1 MRFYIPKFNLEKL
14 EKLVKR
20 LSKKTDINF
29 EVFDNTERQTSVTID
44 GVKYPYT
51 EIEVELDL
59 DYKVG
64 DYELVAQLEHTPNG
78 NIIRQIN
85 PDKQVPERYR
95 NTNCYC
101 DHCHTNRERKNTF
114 LLVDDNGDYKQ
125 VGKSC
130 LNDFTGYNSESV
142 AEAAAS
148 LYRIYNYAKMQNYD
162 EDPEFMSFLRA
173 THDRYSD
180 TRELANKFY
189 QLLRDKGYNKE
200 DPFDGLSDYNY
211 DEQYNDKVDELLN
224 VVNTDWYKDNND
236 YCHNAKIVAQMP
248 YVESRH
254 WKILLSY
261 LNSAMNY
268 LQKQQQLQQ
277 RANADNNEY
286 LGNVGDK
293 VEFTIQSV
301 KALFSNYVSVGYRN
315 SVETITY
322 KFITENG
329 NTVLW
334 STGKEINDDYV
345 GCKVRGTIKS
355 LKEYKGE
362 KQTIIT
368 RAKIDEDQL
377 QANRDEKER
386 QRREEEEREEQE
398 WQRQEEEQ
406 ARRREWMKDYM
417 NRNNLNPFDTKDI
430 KNARQAYEQS
440 HQGLFNGDEEAFN
453 KVEKKH
459 KGGLFNAEPS
469 EDDILDDDGFD
480 IPESYNL
487 FDAFKDLRDLD

>member
-1 MRFYIPKFNLEKL
+1 MRFYIPKFNLPKL

-29 EVFDNTERQTSVTID
+29 EVFDDTERQTSVTID

-64 DYELVAQLEHTPNG
+64 DYELIAQLEHTPNG
-78 NIIRQIN
+78 NIIRKIN
-85 PDKQVPERYR
+85 PGKEVPELYR
-95 NTNCYC
+95 NTSCSC

-114 LLVDDNGDYKQ
+114 LLVDDNGNYKQ

-148 LYRIYNYAKMQNYD
+148 LYRIYNYAQMQNYD
-162 EDPEFMSFLRA
+162 EDPEFMAFLKA
-173 THDRYSD
+173 THDKYSD
-180 TRELANKFY
+180 TKELANIFY
-189 QLLRDKGYNKE
+189 QLLLDKGYNKE
-200 DPFDGLSDYNY
+200 DPFKDLSDYKY
-211 DEQYNDKVDELLN
+211 DEQYNDKVAELLN
-224 VVNTDWYKDNND
+224 VVNTDWYDEKND

-248 YVESRH
+248 YVESKH

-277 RANADNNEY
+277 RANADNNAY
-286 LGNVGDK
+286 LGKVGDK

-334 STGKEINDDYV
+334 STGKQITDDYI
-345 GCKVRGTIKS
+345 GCKVTGTIKA

-362 KQTIIT
+362 KQTIVT
-368 RAKIDEDQL
+368 RCKIDETGL
-377 QANRDEKER
+377 QHRINKRNELARIEYERKAAEEKAKKS
-386 QRREEEEREEQE
+386 EES
-398 WQRQEEEQ
+398 
-406 ARRREWMKDYM
+406 K
-417 NRNNLNPFDTKDI
+417 
-430 KNARQAYEQS
+430 KNDWIVKYCEDHDLMPWWIEDNWTIGEKAYE
-440 HQGLFNGDEEAFN
+440 EA
-453 KVEKKH
+453 H
-459 KGGLFNAEPS
+459 KGGLFNPEPS
-469 EDDILDDDGFD
+469 EDDILDDDGFE
-480 IPESYNL
+480 ESYDV
-487 FDAFKDLRDLD
+487 FKAFKDLKDVD